1 MNKPNTICRVC
12 RKEYYCCTDS
22 RSANSWKVMACS
34 PECYQEYMRRIE
46 KSRSK
51 PVEIVENSIPEE
63 IVTIK
68 PKTRKKKTANI
79 ENTDEE

>member
-1 MNKPNTICRVC
+1 
-12 RKEYYCCTDS
+12 
-22 RSANSWKVMACS
+22 MACS

-63 IVTIK
+63 IVTTK
-68 PKTRKKKTANI
+68 PKTRKKKTENI